1 MRKHIDAMTREEL
14 VAESHEWLRDRI
26 IMTPAQRKQHDEAPL
41 GRLRARVL
49 LGRELDGVPVTG
61 RDAVWDRLKATG
73 QIWWVGGTQ
82 TGNWHA

>member
-41 GRLRARVL
+41 GALRAKVVL
-49 LGRELDGVPVTG
+49 ERELHDLPVAD
-61 RDAVWDRLKATG
+61 RWAVWDRLKADGT
-73 QIWWVGGTQ
+73 IWWVGGAQ
-82 TGNWHA
+82 TGTWHA